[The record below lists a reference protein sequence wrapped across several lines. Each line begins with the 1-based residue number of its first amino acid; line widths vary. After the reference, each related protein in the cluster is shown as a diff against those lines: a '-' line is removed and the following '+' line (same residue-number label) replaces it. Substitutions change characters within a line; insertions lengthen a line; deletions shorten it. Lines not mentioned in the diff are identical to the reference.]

1 MISVPSSLDIKE
13 HLNVDEGIELHRE
26 LSVEDTWDV
35 FIKEKVGLILQTNQL
50 TIKPNNP
57 YMM

>member
-1 MISVPSSLDIKE
+1 MPSSLDIKE

-26 LSVEDTWDV
+26 LSVYDDWVV